1 MDLPTGHCLRQH
13 QDTLEDGCR
22 GGNANLTT
30 HLDAGR
36 GKEAEFTARSASG
49 SWTFASDSGRW
60 GWVASGRTGAIS
72 FALALGAQRMVELG
86 FLRSYEKMGKL
97 KVTGKDEATG
107 KSESKVFDSLWKKK
121 ISVYTEE
128 DIFISSGTA
137 LLTVETIDKD
147 DNPLRENGNKV
158 KLLAVLAYPN

>member
-1 MDLPTGHCLRQH
+1 MNATSNSSGWAFWDDSIIKHKPGWICDLPKGGETI
-13 QDTLEDGCR
+13 TFKIPLEPR
-22 GGNANLTT
+22 
-30 HLDAGR
+30 
-36 GKEAEFTARSASG
+36 KEG
-49 SWTFASDSGRW
+49 YV
-60 GWVASGRTGAIS
+60 VAI
-72 FALALGAQRMVELG
+72 G

-147 DNPLRENGNKV
+147 DNPLREKGNKV